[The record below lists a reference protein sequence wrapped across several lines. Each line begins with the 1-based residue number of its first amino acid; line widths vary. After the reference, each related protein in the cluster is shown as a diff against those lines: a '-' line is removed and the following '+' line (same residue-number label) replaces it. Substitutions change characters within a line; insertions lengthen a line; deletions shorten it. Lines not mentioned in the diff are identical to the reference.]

1 MRTPSMCRSAVMS
14 AIRPT
19 ACRAASTVTTNSIGI
34 TACIPTPSG
43 SGHEAAPLKAI
54 VAAVSSHAVW
64 RSRGKGIRSHVS
76 SKSSASSTQMP
87 ASMPIGNTSEKLP
100 NPFCR
105 ARERTAEYEP
115 ANPIPAMTTAPATT
129 TPMSIRCV
137 RVSCIAAT
145 RDPLPLSSTYRAQ
158 SAGAECWAL
167 TAPLPS
173 CGRHS
178 VRVTRCQRPRRPRP
192 ALTAAGPHAHPYW
205 GCGDCG
211 CSAGALL
218 AASTEVTAS
227 LAAVIASWSSFAW
240 SGAPAPSYA
249 APL

>member
-1 MRTPSMCRSAVMS
+1 MCRSAVMS

-19 ACRAASTVTTNSIGI
+19 ACRAASTVTTNRTGI

-43 SGHEAAPLKAI
+43 SGQEAAPLNAI
-54 VAAVSSHAVW
+54 VATVSSHAVW
-64 RSRGKGIRSHVS
+64 RSSGKGMRSHVS
-76 SKSSASSTQMP
+76 RRSSASSTQMP

-100 NPFCR
+100 KPFCS
-105 ARERTAEYEP
+105 ARVRTAEYEP
-115 ANPIPAMTTAPATT
+115 AKPIAAITTAPATT

-145 RDPLPLSSTYRAQ
+145 RDPLPLSSTYRAPPTGRRAP
-158 SAGAECWAL
+158 SAYRAFTDLRQAQRTGDWMSASRE
-167 TAPLPS
+167 AP
-173 CGRHS
+173 
-178 VRVTRCQRPRRPRP
+178 PRP
-192 ALTAAGPHAHPYW
+192 FSYC

-211 CSAGALL
+211 CSAGCLFAV
-218 AASTEVTAS
+218 STEATAS
-227 LAAVIASWSSFAW
+227 FAAVIASCSSFAR